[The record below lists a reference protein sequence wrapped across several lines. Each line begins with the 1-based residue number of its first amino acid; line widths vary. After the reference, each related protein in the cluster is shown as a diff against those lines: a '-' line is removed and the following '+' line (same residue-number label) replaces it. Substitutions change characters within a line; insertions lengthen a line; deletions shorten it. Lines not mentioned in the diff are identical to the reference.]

1 MLVPY
6 ENNAL
11 SYTTKKKNTEVIQM
25 IMYYANEHYIV
36 LDINTEKDNNP
47 LLLA

>member
-1 MLVPY
+1 MPY
-6 ENNAL
+6 HIQL
-11 SYTTKKKNTEVIQM
+11 KKKNTEVIQM